1 MLNSSPPFYRQPALL
16 FGLGAIV
23 VLGVL
28 IGLYFEDLY
37 LLYVAAT
44 QPEMGIP
51 PEAVIGALVSLG
63 FAFLAPALVAAPFFT
78 LVSQFVLPVNTPEE
92 RQQVSEYFGGTT
104 GPVIFV
110 RNGQLVGSKAE
121 KDRSLKTAGVILV
134 DNVSAI
140 VLRTDTQFTRAE
152 GPGVV
157 FTKPGEYIAETLDLR
172 IQERVLENV
181 FGFTRDGISVGVSV
195 HVTFCLDNG
204 RRNIMPTGHAA
215 NVPAFIFNPES
226 AYKAVYGRAYRDRVS
241 SEWDQ
246 LPPLVAADVWRELLI
261 QRDFES
267 LFRIDDAAFALT
279 GDLQGQIEN
288 RLMGWSTENQTREFQ
303 LLTERGIRVLTVRL
317 SRLQLPS
324 DVLKKRIAQMKELW
338 SAQAK
343 QAANDIHPVTKLTR
357 DEGRQLGQTQ
367 ILRTVTER
375 LSHRLNR
382 EEKPSHILS
391 AALLIE
397 KTRDLLNELGW
408 SDTIVGDIRKA
419 LDNMEIWVKGMGD
432 NDFRRPQ

>member
-1 MLNSSPPFYRQPALL
+1 MEVKEHGTDLEVGMMNSTPFYRQPALL
-16 FGLGAIV
+16 WGLGAILL
-23 VLGVL
+23 LGVL
-28 IGLYFEDLY
+28 IGLYYEDLY
-37 LLYVAAT
+37 LLYLAAA

-51 PEAVIGALVSLG
+51 PSAVMDALVSLG
-63 FAFLAPALVAAPFFT
+63 FAFIAPMLVSAPFFM

-92 RQQVSEYFGGTT
+92 RQQVSQYFGSTA

-157 FTKPGEYIAETLDLR
+157 FTRPGEYIAETLDLR
-172 IQERVLENV
+172 IQERALENV
-181 FGFTRDGISVGVSV
+181 FGFTRDGISVGVEV
-195 HVTFCLDNG
+195 RVT
-204 RRNIMPTGHAA
+204 TGHAA

-267 LFRIDDAAFALT
+267 LFRIDDSAFALL
-279 GDLQGQIEN
+279 GDLQSQIEN

-303 LLTERGIRVLTVRL
+303 LLTERGIRVLSVRL
-317 SRLQLPS
+317 GKLQLPP
-324 DVLKKRIAQMKELW
+324 DVVKKRIAQRKEIW

-343 QAANDIHPVTKLTR
+343 QAASDIHPVTKLAR

-367 ILRTVTER
+367 ILRTITER
-375 LSHRLNR
+375 LSHQLGR
-382 EEKPSHILS
+382 EEKPSHIVS
-391 AALLIE
+391 AAMLIE
-397 KTRDLLNELGW
+397 KTRDLLNDLGW
-408 SDTIVGDIRKA
+408 SDAIVGDIRKA